1 MRISDWSS
9 DVCSSDLSRYF
20 DQFPGSDDAFGQF
33 FVFDFES
40 LREAAI
46 AARGGD
52 EASYL
57 QPPNFSTD
65 PRTTEKSRHAFVQR
79 SDTFGIDMP
88 LHAAVAVRYDETTVN
103 SSALVQIPTALAWA
117 DNNEFKVVLGADD

>member
-57 QPPNFSTD
+57 PPPNFSSD
-65 PRTTEKSRHAFVQR
+65 RRTTEKSRSAFR
-79 SDTFGIDMP
+79 SEERRVGKECVSTFRSRWSPI
-88 LHAAVAVRYDETTVN
+88 HSKKTT
-103 SSALVQIPTALAWA
+103 
-117 DNNEFKVVLGADD
+117 